1 MSRARIRVVLVPLR
15 DRRDFET
22 RTLLAAQDEPALT
35 LRELLT
41 QQPAMSTEAVE
52 ADVLDVPVARL
63 NVVVAEAKTGTP
75 YYWAIP
81 PAAPTPVQPPPRGDA
96 VPPSA
101 GPPPPAMAD
110 SGPDGGHPRELTDA
124 EAVRI
129 AYREIA
135 TKAGAYLDAGLSVL
149 IRCDK
154 LLVENL
160 ARQITG
166 HSGRTPRVVEAPPAA
181 PDPAGIQPTRRQQA
195 LLALQQA
202 VRTANPATDVVLVA
216 HLDLLAGGADAALGA
231 EARELTDVLYEPVT
245 APDGSRADDCV
256 LLAFVDPSL
265 VIPEV
270 LANRFAVRLAVD
282 TLPREVPTADGGTMP
297 IGVALVTAGEA
308 AVFAGFD
315 PVGLYKHV
323 AGMNAIR
330 LRHAIRFAVHV
341 HRGTGAPF
349 GRLVEELRVFK
360 AATSTRSFE
369 VPNVRFDQIGGY
381 ADVRAEMRRALTLI
395 AGTRDMSDELR
406 SELAPRGFIF
416 HGPPGTGKTLFA
428 KAVATALEGTILVV
442 SGPEVTDMYLGESER
457 RVREIFAEARRNAPS
472 VVVFDEFDAIAG
484 RRTGH
489 SDGGSRAGNAI
500 VAQLLTEMDGF
511 RGAVQV
517 LVIGTTNRLDII
529 DNALLRPS
537 RFRPVRIDLPDL
549 EACRAIAEVH
559 AGHFGIDVT
568 PEVLDAIAQATLGMN
583 GDEIRSIF
591 RDLRADQVLGTAGG
605 LSVPRHLGIL
615 VGRLR
620 RTAQERDLA
629 QTDTAPPAQRPVG
642 ATPHVLVAEG
652 TSATADTVPTGVDT

>member
-1 MSRARIRVVLVPLR
+1 MRRGRIRVVLNPLG
-15 DRRDFET
+15 DREKFAT
-22 RTLLAAQDEPALT
+22 RTLLAGQDEPDLT

-41 QQPAMSTEAVE
+41 QDPAMATEPVE
-52 ADVLDVPVARL
+52 PEVLDVPVARL
-63 NVVVAEAKTGTP
+63 NIVVAEAVTGTA
-75 YYWAIP
+75 YYWAVPPVPQPGVDLESGPEGQAEEQPGGSPTAPEVPPDVP
-81 PAAPTPVQPPPRGDA
+81 PAN
-96 VPPSA
+96 
-101 GPPPPAMAD
+101 
-110 SGPDGGHPRELTDA
+110 GHPAAITDA

-135 TKAGAYLDAGLSVL
+135 RKAGAYLDAGLSVL
-149 IRCDK
+149 IKCDK

-160 ARQITG
+160 AREITDR
-166 HSGRTPRVVEAPPAA
+166 SGRTPRVVEAAPAA

-202 VRTANPATDVVLVA
+202 VRAANPATDVVLVA
-216 HLDLLAGGADAALGA
+216 HLDLLAGGADATLGS

-245 APDGSRADDCV
+245 APDGTRAGDCV

-265 VIPEV
+265 VVPEV

-282 TLPREVPTADGGTMP
+282 VLPREVPAADGTTMP
-297 IGVALVTAGEA
+297 IGTALVTADEA
-308 AVFAGFD
+308 AVFSGFD
-315 PVGLYKHV
+315 PVRLYKHV

-341 HRGTGAPF
+341 HRDTGAPF
-349 GRLVEELRVFK
+349 AKLVEELRVFK
-360 AATSTRSFE
+360 ATTSTSSFE
-369 VPNVRFDQIGGY
+369 VPNVRFRQIGGY
-381 ADVRAEMRRALTLI
+381 GEVRAEMERALTLI
-395 AGTRDMSDELR
+395 AGTRGMSDELR

-442 SGPEVTDMYLGESER
+442 SGPEVTDMYVGESER

-472 VVVFDEFDAIAG
+472 VVVFDEFDAIAA

-489 SDGGSRAGNAI
+489 GDGGGRAGNAI

-559 AGHFGIDVT
+559 AAHFDIGVT
-568 PEVLDAIAQATLGMN
+568 PELLDAIAQATLGMN

-591 RDLRADQVLGTAGG
+591 RDLRADQVLGTDHG
-605 LSVPRHLGIL
+605 LSVPRHLGML

-629 QTDTAPPAQRPVG
+629 QTATPPQARTTATG
-642 ATPHVLVAEG
+642 SLPHVLVADRTG
-652 TSATADTVPTGVDT
+652 ADA